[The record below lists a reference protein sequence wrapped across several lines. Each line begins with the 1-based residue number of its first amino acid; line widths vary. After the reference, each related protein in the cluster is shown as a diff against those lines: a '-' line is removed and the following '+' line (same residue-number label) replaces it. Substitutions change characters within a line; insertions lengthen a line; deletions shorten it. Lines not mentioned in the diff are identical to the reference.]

1 MIQKQPLSFCHPWS
15 KATIEILQ
23 IALQGNHDAQGMHV
37 LLCKKSCLPNA
48 AHPIG
53 SCVHSSPWNYEAGV
67 TESDKDAINGGR
79 RESEGGK
86 RRDRQN
92 TTCLVGL
99 YDGCGA
105 GSPIP
110 LRLIY
115 GPLVGGDSR
124 LTLDLDS

>member
-1 MIQKQPLSFCHPWS
+1 MPTLLTRAWLTLKR
-15 KATIEILQ
+15 K
-23 IALQGNHDAQGMHV
+23 NV
-37 LLCKKSCLPNA
+37 VLCKKSCLPNA

-53 SCVHSSPWNYEAGV
+53 SCVHSSPWNYEAGA

-79 RESEGGK
+79 RESDGGK

>member
-1 MIQKQPLSFCHPWS
+1 MIQKQQLPFCHPWS

-23 IALQGNHDAQGMHV
+23 IALQGNHDAQGMHA

-53 SCVHSSPWNYEAGV
+53 SCVHSSPWNSEAGV

-124 LTLDLDS
+124 LTLDL

>member
-1 MIQKQPLSFCHPWS
+1 MIQKQQLSFCHPWS
-15 KATIEILQ
+15 KATIEILP
-23 IALQGNHDAQGMHV
+23 IALQGNHDAQGMHA

>member
-1 MIQKQPLSFCHPWS
+1 MIQKQQLSFCHPWS
-15 KATIEILQ
+15 KAAIEILQ

-37 LLCKKSCLPNA
+37 LLCKKSCLSKA